1 MSPRCQACHCHSC
14 STAAGWAGGMY
25 SSSCTFL
32 WHLGQSAGKHW
43 FLQAKWHPQ
52 HTLTLLLHPRSFT
65 WVTKQVS
72 CPTQDRPVLFHQA
85 LTGIIKRQGDKVMH
99 SDIKH
104 VFLSAEQLL
113 CHSSEQKVALLT
125 GRTQPTC
132 SYAHEDTTVPASG
145 PGTEA
150 HTEATQ

>member
-1 MSPRCQACHCHSC
+1 MPGMPLSQLQHCSWVGWRHVQLLLYLSVAFGTKWRKALVLTGQVAP
-14 STAAGWAGGMY
+14 TAHADSAPP
-25 SSSCTFL
+25 SKEF
-32 WHLGQSAGKHW
+32 HLGDQAGELSYTRRAYV
-43 FLQAKWHPQ
+43 FP
-52 HTLTLLLHPRSFT
+52 
-65 WVTKQVS
+65 
-72 CPTQDRPVLFHQA
+72 QA